1 MKVVFFEEV
10 EGTALVG
17 EVREVKRGFARNFLL
32 PRGLAGPVTKENMGR
47 AERLAEVD
55 RIRQDKLDGAAH
67 GIAAKIDGAELEFEA
82 RVGEQGRMFGSI
94 TARDIAGKL
103 SELAG
108 EQVDHRQVLL
118 GQNIRT
124 VGRQE
129 LRVRL
134 TRNVIPQISVEVRA
148 EGGEVEEAETT
159 ISEVVAELE
168 AEEAAER
175 EEQEAARQASAEGD
189 DEASEAT
196 DDAEATAAE
205 DDEVQGSESEPEAEA
220 TE

>member
-47 AERLAEVD
+47 AERLAATD
-55 RIRQDKLDGAAH
+55 RIRQDKLDGAAQ
-67 GIAAKIDGAELEFEA
+67 GIAGKIDGAELEFEA

-94 TARDIAGKL
+94 TAADIAGKL

-108 EQVDHRQVLL
+108 EHVDHRQVLL
-118 GQNIRT
+118 GQTIRT

-134 TRNVIPQISVEVRA
+134 TRNVFAEIAVEVRTEA
-148 EGGEVEEAETT
+148 GEVEETETT
-159 ISEVVAELE
+159 ISEVVAELD

-175 EEQEAARQASAEGD
+175 EEQEAARQASAEG
-189 DEASEAT
+189 
-196 DDAEATAAE
+196 DAEATAAE

>member
-47 AERLAEVD
+47 AERLAATD
-55 RIRQDKLDGAAH
+55 RIRQDKLDGAA
-67 GIAAKIDGAELEFEA
+67 
-82 RVGEQGRMFGSI
+82 QGV
-94 TARDIAGKL
+94 AGKL

-108 EQVDHRQVLL
+108 EHVDHRQVLL
-118 GQNIRT
+118 GQTIRT

-134 TRNVIPQISVEVRA
+134 TRNVFAEIAVEVRTEA
-148 EGGEVEEAETT
+148 GEVEETETT
-159 ISEVVAELE
+159 ISEVVAELD

-175 EEQEAARQASAEGD
+175 EEQEAARQASAEG
-189 DEASEAT
+189 
-196 DDAEATAAE
+196 DAEATAAE